1 MTNNS
6 VKLRCIIFG
15 FVIQNLGELLQQ
27 FGKVKRSFGNKVALG
42 RAEIRERSQLAL
54 KMMDKFGQDLQTGVW
69 FQVQLD
75 GKL

>member
-1 MTNNS
+1 M
-6 VKLRCIIFG
+6 KLRFIIFG
-15 FVIQNLGELLQQ
+15 IVIQNLGELFQQ